1 MAITGTLL
9 GKLSSD
15 PSIAGMGGCIGRGT
29 MISIVTVL
37 LVLPQLLLLGEKLI
51 DVSSFSMNS
60 PIQRSRRVGFTRI
73 DGVVTGEISGRIHGI
88 VHAYVDGEV
97 DVNLVRG
104 TVEDKPPEQK
114 LLEKKG
120 GNEHED

>member
-1 MAITGTLL
+1 
-9 GKLSSD
+9 
-15 PSIAGMGGCIGRGT
+15 
-29 MISIVTVL
+29 
-37 LVLPQLLLLGEKLI
+37 
-51 DVSSFSMNS
+51 MNS
-60 PIQRSRRVGFTRI
+60 PIQRSRRTGFTRI

-120 GNEHED
+120 ENEHEE